1 MPRKTKLLNIILFAS
16 FTLVLFLLLLLP
28 YCEIPSFKVEEA
40 KPKLVVDYRAIDS
53 IKEIVPIQDTLVPP
67 IVYTNTISLQGLPIE
82 QKKQKFIDM
91 MLPAVLVTQYRIE
104 KNRNR
109 IIEIHQKMLNKES
122 IPRADSVF
130 VYERLKMYNAET
142 INDLIER
149 LKPHPT
155 SIVLAQGA
163 LESGW
168 GTSRFFLKANNIFGI
183 WSFNPNDKRIRA
195 SHSRGTR
202 AIYLKKYDNISQG
215 IFDYYKTLA
224 RVSVYKEFRK
234 KRLDNNDPLE
244 LIPYLYGYS
253 ELGEVYISRLRKVI
267 KYNNLTKYDAY
278 RIDPVFIVNEPK

>member
-1 MPRKTKLLNIILFAS
+1 MRIYVNRLNIILYIAFA
-16 FTLVLFLLLLLP
+16 LIVLSLLLLP
-28 YCEIPSFKVEEA
+28 YCEIPSFEVKDTE
-40 KPKLVVDYRAIDS
+40 PKLVVNYQSIDS
-53 IKEIVPIQDTLVPP
+53 IEDIVSVNDSLVAPM
-67 IVYTNTISLQGLPIE
+67 VYTNTLSLKELSIE
-82 QKKQKFIDM
+82 DRKQKFIDL
-91 MLPAVLVTQYRIE
+91 MLPAIIVTQYRIN
-104 KNRNR
+104 KNRSR
-109 IIEIHQKMLNKES
+109 IIEIHNNILNEIPITQK
-122 IPRADSVF
+122 DSLF

-142 INDLIER
+142 ISDLIDR

-195 SHSRGTR
+195 NHSRGSR
-202 AIYLKKYDNISQG
+202 AIYLKKYENISQG

-234 KRLDNNDPLE
+234 KRVDNNNPYE

-253 ELGEVYISRLRKVI
+253 ELGEVYINRLRVVI
-267 KYNNLTKYDAY
+267 KHNNLTKYDEYRLDPAY
-278 RIDPVFIVNEPK
+278 IVDN